1 MSDDANPTK
10 KARAPAVKSAT
21 GSPAKPAVRAKKPVK
36 STAGPRATAKK
47 AADVVAA
54 EPVPE
59 QAVVIEAVDSSPA
72 ASLAEPPSDTVA
84 PARKRQSL
92 FEAADDMRSSARRV
106 INTAREA
113 AEQARFVAREAAKEV
128 ASMASETAK
137 SAAEMANEGART
149 ALQRASRSAQMV
161 AQLAEDGAKMTA
173 QLANDTAKAAGQM
186 AREVAMQMAQAYL
199 RKSTITLPLP
209 ESLINKQM
217 RNLAAR
223 HASVDYLAVYCG
235 DDRVTVAID
244 GHHNRLI
251 YTVEMKFD
259 VLECKVSRNAQYI
272 RVRQVDESLDAQF
285 RQTNFVANWVTK
297 QVGRGAFF
305 VANRLPT
312 KSPVNQIL
320 QDIPGVEREGP
331 RLWRINLQETDLGDL
346 LQNRS
351 WMVEKL
357 SNLTEFASLPGLSTL
372 IDSQDLLMQLVNQ
385 FEIRDV
391 RVRPGR
397 LELLVGIAT
406 IAKAG

>member
-1 MSDDANPTK
+1 MTDDANADKNPRTSAANKPVVKTTKAAVGSAKKPSAQTAARRAKTPTK
-10 KARAPAVKSAT
+10 KSAVKPSEEVEIEAI
-21 GSPAKPAVRAKKPVK
+21 SEV
-36 STAGPRATAKK
+36 
-47 AADVVAA
+47 
-54 EPVPE
+54 EPE
-59 QAVVIEAVDSSPA
+59 LAVVESP
-72 ASLAEPPSDTVA
+72 
-84 PARKRQSL
+84 PARKSRSL
-92 FEAADDMRSSARRV
+92 FDTADNMRISARRV
-106 INTAREA
+106 MGTARDA
-113 AEQARFVAREAAKEV
+113 AEQARYVAREAAKEV

-137 SAAEMANEGART
+137 SAAEMANESARN
-149 ALQRASRSAQMV
+149 ALQRASRSAQVV

-209 ESLINKQM
+209 EALINKQM
-217 RNLAAR
+217 RKLADR
-223 HASVDYLAVYCG
+223 HASVDYLAIYCG

-244 GHHNRLI
+244 GHHNRLV
-251 YTVEMKFD
+251 YTIELKFD

-272 RVRQVDESLDAQF
+272 RVRQVDETLDAQF
-285 RQTNFVANWVTK
+285 RQTNFVANWMTK

-312 KSPVNQIL
+312 KSPVNQL
-320 QDIPGVEREGP
+320 MQDIPGVEREGP
-331 RLWRINLQETDLGDL
+331 RLWRINLQESDLGDL

-351 WMVEKL
+351 WMVDKL

-397 LELLVGIAT
+397 LELLVGIAS
-406 IAKAG
+406 AS

>member
-1 MSDDANPTK
+1 MTDDANAEKKPRSNAATK
-10 KARAPAVKSAT
+10 PAVKTTKAAA
-21 GSPAKPAVRAKKPVK
+21 GSAKKP
-36 STAGPRATAKK
+36 STQAVTPKAKAPAKK
-47 AADVVAA
+47 PTVKPSEVEAIVEIES
-54 EPVPE
+54 EP
-59 QAVVIEAVDSSPA
+59 VVIE
-72 ASLAEPPSDTVA
+72 PPPV
-84 PARKRQSL
+84 RKSRSL
-92 FEAADDMRSSARRV
+92 FDAADDVRMSARRV
-106 INTAREA
+106 MDTARGA
-113 AEQARFVAREAAKEV
+113 AEQARYVATEAAKEV

-137 SAAEMANEGART
+137 SAAEMANESARN
-149 ALQRASRSAQMV
+149 ALQRASRSAQVV

-173 QLANDTAKAAGQM
+173 KLANDSAKAAGQM
-186 AREVAMQMAQAYL
+186 AREVALQMAQAYL

-209 ESLINKQM
+209 EALINKQM
-217 RNLAAR
+217 RNLSDR
-223 HASVDYLAVYCG
+223 HASVDYLAIYCG

-244 GHHNRLI
+244 GHHNRLV
-251 YTVEMKFD
+251 YTIELKFD

-272 RVRQVDESLDAQF
+272 RVRQVDETLDAQF
-285 RQTNFVANWVTK
+285 RQTNFVANWMTK

-312 KSPVNQIL
+312 KSPVNQIM

-331 RLWRINLQETDLGDL
+331 RVWRINLQESDLGGL

-372 IDSQDLLMQLVNQ
+372 LDSQELLMQLVNQ

-397 LELLVGIAT
+397 LELLVGIAST
-406 IAKAG
+406 S

>member
-1 MSDDANPTK
+1 
-10 KARAPAVKSAT
+10 
-21 GSPAKPAVRAKKPVK
+21 
-36 STAGPRATAKK
+36 
-47 AADVVAA
+47 
-54 EPVPE
+54 
-59 QAVVIEAVDSSPA
+59 
-72 ASLAEPPSDTVA
+72 
-84 PARKRQSL
+84 
-92 FEAADDMRSSARRV
+92 
-106 INTAREA
+106 
-113 AEQARFVAREAAKEV
+113 
-128 ASMASETAK
+128 MASETAK
-137 SAAEMANEGART
+137 SAAELANESARN
-149 ALQRASRSAQMV
+149 ALQRASRSAQIV

-217 RNLAAR
+217 RNLADR
-223 HASVDYLAVYCG
+223 HASVDYLAIYCG

-251 YTVEMKFD
+251 YTMEMKFD

-285 RQTNFVANWVTK
+285 RQTNFVANWMTK

-351 WMVEKL
+351 WMVDRL
-357 SNLTEFASLPGLSTL
+357 SNLTEFSSLPGLSTL
-372 IDSQDLLMQLVNQ
+372 SDSQELLMQLVNQ
-385 FEIRDV
+385 FEIRDM

-397 LELLVGIAT
+397 LELLVGIAS
-406 IAKAG
+406 AG

>member
-1 MSDDANPTK
+1 MTDDANADK
-10 KARAPAVKSAT
+10 KPRPSAANKPVVKTTRAAVGSAKKPSAQAAAPKAKAPAKKPAVKPSNIEIETIAEVELEPT
-21 GSPAKPAVRAKKPVK
+21 
-36 STAGPRATAKK
+36 
-47 AADVVAA
+47 VV
-54 EPVPE
+54 
-59 QAVVIEAVDSSPA
+59 
-72 ASLAEPPSDTVA
+72 EPP
-84 PARKRQSL
+84 PARKSRSL
-92 FEAADDMRSSARRV
+92 FDAADDVRMSAKRV
-106 INTAREA
+106 MSTARGA
-113 AEQARFVAREAAKEV
+113 AEQARFVAKEAAKEV

-137 SAAEMANEGART
+137 SAAEMANESARN
-149 ALQRASRSAQMV
+149 ALQRASRSAQVV

-186 AREVAMQMAQAYL
+186 AREVALQMAQAYL

-217 RNLAAR
+217 RKLADR
-223 HASVDYLAVYCG
+223 HASVDYLAIYCG

-244 GHHNRLI
+244 GHHNRLV
-251 YTVEMKFD
+251 YTIELKFD
-259 VLECKVSRNAQYI
+259 VLDCKVSRNAQYI
-272 RVRQVDESLDAQF
+272 RVRQVDETLDAQF
-285 RQTNFVANWVTK
+285 RQTNFVANWMTK

-312 KSPVNQIL
+312 KSPVNQL
-320 QDIPGVEREGP
+320 MQDIPGVEREGP
-331 RLWRINLQETDLGDL
+331 RLWRINLQESDLGDL

-351 WMVEKL
+351 WMVDKL

-397 LELLVGIAT
+397 LELLVGIAS
-406 IAKAG
+406 AS